1 MKHSNE
7 LSAAGV
13 APVIISFSE
22 LKFVKE
28 WLNQTKCTFPAFV
41 DPKRTTYASF
51 GLPRS
56 VNVFMLDTM
65 KFYGEAIAKQ
75 ENLPQ
80 IDVQEDVIQLGG
92 DFTIEK
98 VSKKMVFLYPSK
110 TSADRP
116 TLEMILEAV
125 EK

>member
-1 MKHSNE
+1 MIDKCHETICKIKFLFKRRIYLLKDKYE
-7 LSAAGV
+7 LWC
-13 APVIISFSE
+13 FD
-22 LKFVKE
+22 F
-28 WLNQTKCTFPAFV
+28 
-41 DPKRTTYASF
+41 
-51 GLPRS
+51 RS

-98 VSKKMVFLYPSK
+98 VSKKMIFLYPSK

-116 TLEMILEAV
+116 TLELILEAV
-125 EK
+125 KK

>member
-1 MKHSNE
+1 MIDKCHE
-7 LSAAGV
+7 TICKIRFL
-13 APVIISFSE
+13 FKKRKYF
-22 LKFVKE
+22 LKEKYEF
-28 WLNQTKCTFPAFV
+28 LCFNF
-41 DPKRTTYASF
+41 
-51 GLPRS
+51 RS

>member
-1 MKHSNE
+1 MIDKCHETICKIRFLFKKRKYFLKEKYE
-7 LSAAGV
+7 LLC
-13 APVIISFSE
+13 FN
-22 LKFVKE
+22 F
-28 WLNQTKCTFPAFV
+28 
-41 DPKRTTYASF
+41 
-51 GLPRS
+51 RS